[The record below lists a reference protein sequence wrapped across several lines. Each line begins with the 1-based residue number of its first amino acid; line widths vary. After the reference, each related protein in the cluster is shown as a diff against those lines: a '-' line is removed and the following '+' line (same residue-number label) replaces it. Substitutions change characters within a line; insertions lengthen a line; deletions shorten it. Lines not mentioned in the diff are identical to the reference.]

1 MNSIFDHIQPNLDIL
16 FVGFNPSIRSGET
29 GHHFANPTNRF
40 WRVIYQAGFTDRL
53 LTPAQWP
60 LLADYGCGN
69 MVLVQRM
76 TVAASE
82 LTREELRLG
91 GEVVKNK
98 IKQYQP
104 RALAVLGKQAYE
116 IAFRQNKVNWGRQDL
131 RIGATEVWVL
141 PHPSGLNRATL
152 TELTEHYRQLALA
165 LDTSST

>member
-1 MNSIFDHIQPNLDIL
+1 MELLQPHLKVVFCGI
-16 FVGFNPSIRSGET
+16 NPGAMT
-29 GHHFANPTNRF
+29 AKLQQPFANPTNRF

-116 IAFRQNKVNWGRQDL
+116 IAFRQYKVNWGRQDL

-152 TELTEHYRQLALA
+152 AELTDQYRQLALA
-165 LDTSST
+165 LEDSSST